1 MGDCLRAGELSWY
14 LTSYLGRLSMAV
26 KNTMLLLHSEDIFC
40 ETRAIMIR
48 ISAVTVYYVI
58 MKEYDILSFMDLI
71 D

>member
-1 MGDCLRAGELSWY
+1 
-14 LTSYLGRLSMAV
+14 MAV